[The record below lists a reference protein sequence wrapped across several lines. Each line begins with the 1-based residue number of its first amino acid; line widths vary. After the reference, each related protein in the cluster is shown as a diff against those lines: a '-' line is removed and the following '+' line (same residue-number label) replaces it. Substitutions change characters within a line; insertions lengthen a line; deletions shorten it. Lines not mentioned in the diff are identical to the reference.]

1 MGSFKLDYNL
11 ISGLEEWKDGK
22 YKITKDFYRLVVFTD
37 KMRGFLKEKTGKDV
51 PLAAKIK
58 LDKSEMIEL
67 HNLISSAYEFCGTYG
82 SYRARA
88 FDLDCFY
95 IGDKDGLAT
104 EDELA
109 YDYTWK
115 EL

>member
-22 YKITKDFYRLVVFTD
+22 YKITDDFYRLVICTEKIRD
-37 KMRGFLKEKTGKDV
+37 FLKEKVGKDV
-51 PLAAKIK
+51 PLNAKIK
-58 LDKSEMIEL
+58 LDKGEMIEL
-67 HNLISSAYEFCGTYG
+67 HNLISNALKFCGMYG
-82 SYRARA
+82 SYRVKA

-95 IGDKDGLAT
+95 TRDKDGLAT
-104 EDELA
+104 EEELA